1 MLAFFIKG
9 FLIGFAIAA
18 PIGPIGI
25 LCIQRSL
32 HEGFLIGFMTGM
44 GATLADGTYGS
55 VAAFGIT
62 AVSSVLISH
71 KFWIRL
77 IGGLFL
83 LYLGAKTATTPPKT
97 RDGAQK
103 RERSPWHACSTTYLL
118 TLTSPMTILA
128 FIAVFAGLGLGLG
141 GPNEAEH
148 TTHAAMLVLGIMT
161 GSALWWLILSS
172 SIALFLHKRI
182 TPRFMKAINWLAGS
196 ILFGFGVL
204 ALIYT
209 K

>member
-32 HEGFLIGFMTGM
+32 HEGFIIGFMTGM

-77 IGGLFL
+77 IGGMFL
-83 LYLGAKTATTPPKT
+83 MYLGVKTATTPPKT
-97 RDGAQK
+97 RDGTQK
-103 RERSPWHACSTTYLL
+103 RERSPLHACSTTYLL

-141 GPNEAEH
+141 TNPAEH
-148 TTHAAMLVLGIMT
+148 TRHAAMLVLGIMT
-161 GSALWWLILSS
+161 GSATWWLILSS
-172 SIALFLHKRI
+172 SIAFILHKRMN
-182 TPRFMKAINWLAGS
+182 PRFMKAINWLAGG
-196 ILFGFGVL
+196 ILFSFGVA
-204 ALIYT
+204 ALVFA
-209 K
+209 